1 MRSIIVILISL
12 SVVAILVTPSLDD
25 DVDAISVSN
34 TAGSSLITLTSTEA
48 AVERE
53 TMTLS
58 QMHLPSR
65 SSHHEVIRC

>member
-25 DVDAISVSN
+25 DVDAISLSN
-34 TAGSSLITLTSTEA
+34 IAGNGAIALDSTESA
-48 AVERE
+48 AERE

-58 QMHLPSR
+58 PAPLPSH